1 MRIFL
6 NPGHDVNLDSGAVN
20 PHTGLR
26 ECDVALQIGMSLQS
40 CLKECGHFVEML
52 QSDNLAGETP
62 HLPCVVDA
70 AEEAEADIFISIHC
84 NAANGIARGTETL
97 VHHLGG
103 EADVL
108 ARFIQREIVSALGT
122 RDRGVKER
130 PELIVLRL
138 TSMPAVLVETAFIDQ
153 DDDAFLLENHADTFA
168 AAIEHGIAAYEA
180 R

>member
-1 MRIFL
+1 M
-6 NPGHDVNLDSGAVN
+6 
-20 PHTGLR
+20 
-26 ECDVALQIGMSLQS
+26 
-40 CLKECGHFVEML
+40 
-52 QSDNLAGETP
+52 
-62 HLPCVVDA
+62 VDA

-153 DDDAFLLENHADTFA
+153 DDDAFLLENHADIFA
-168 AAIEHGIAAYEA
+168 AAIAHGIAAYEA

>member
-26 ECDVALQIGMSLQS
+26 ECDIALQIGVQLQAY
-40 CLKECGHFVEML
+40 LKECGHFVEML
-52 QSDNLAGETP
+52 RSDNLAGETP

-70 AEEAEADIFISIHC
+70 AADAEADIFISIHC

-103 EADVL
+103 EADAL
-108 ARFIQREIVSALGT
+108 ACCIQREITCALGT

-130 PELIVLRL
+130 PDLIVLRL

-153 DDDAFLLENHADTFA
+153 DDDAFLLENHADVFA
-168 AAIEHGIAAYEA
+168 AAIAHGIAEYEA

>member
-26 ECDVALQIGMSLQS
+26 ECDVALQIGVQLQAY
-40 CLKECGHFVEML
+40 LKECGHFVEML

-70 AEEAEADIFISIHC
+70 AEAAEADIFISIHC

-103 EADVL
+103 EADAL
-108 ARFIQREIVSALGT
+108 ARSIQREIVSTLGT
-122 RDRGVKER
+122 RGRGFEKRHSVVFRRGAKFFDEFSSWVNFY
-130 PELIVLRL
+130 PSLVL
-138 TSMPAVLVETAFIDQ
+138 
-153 DDDAFLLENHADTFA
+153 
-168 AAIEHGIAAYEA
+168 
-180 R
+180 